1 MKLLLFL
8 LFISISLFA
17 KDEDTCYTV
26 QLFSAPLSQKENV
39 IKKLDNYPNECQ
51 LMEISKTIT
60 MRCGCFEHVKD
71 ANKKLN
77 QLRERYHHASL
88 AVSYKYRF
96 KNTQTAQYHN
106 NKAKNSMFDYHD
118 NELRLI
124 LQAFLYSKDLPHA
137 LQTAQ
142 IGIHEY
148 PDSLYWNQKMAEIL
162 RWSGR
167 ANEAFPYMEYLYY
180 RTKEPKLA
188 KEIIDY
194 ALSSYQYENVKKLV
208 TEAFLNE
215 PTKVNKE
222 RLLFIYNQIG
232 IPDKAAKLL
241 EELYEKTKDKQLLTD
256 ALQIYMN
263 LGDLENAK
271 RIIDIIE
278 QENYYTS
285 KNIELISYYYYVDR
299 DIKNAFAVLKKYDL
313 NIKYNQR
320 LNELFSDLGW
330 YLQAYNE
337 AAEAS
342 LRLLKHDNARLV
354 DYERLIYVHKTKKPQ
369 EAMYYALAAF
379 KKYKLPYLF
388 YSFANL
394 ALKEKQY
401 TLLEKTFK
409 EIESTQS
416 ALLKQVDYY
425 ILKARLYALLHQKE
439 KAFSTLQQAR
449 SLNNNT
455 LSAQL
460 QIIDLYLQLGDN
472 QEVKILLNDIT
483 DNPKLPS
490 DYLLPIAAL
499 YFTIHDVNQA
509 SFYLQKLKEEHS
521 RLTQSK
527 DFLFLEDDIYKAQF
541 NENAHMQ
548 TLRTLRKNMH
558 KELQNNPALQN
569 NDKFLYDWLRVS
581 LHLDDIDTFS
591 KELKE
596 AKSKLTK
603 AHYDDL
609 SYSLAVKIGATDMAH
624 NVYLHTQNPPIWLDF
639 ADALLEED
647 HTKKEDL
654 LFYHLHQIPR
664 DDASYGAHQIGEIAL
679 AQTLAF
685 DSLEESEKN
694 KNAYISMLNYSK
706 ERSDMFET
714 KTSYYNRDP
723 LLRKYITLDNAF
735 YVADGLYLFAH
746 INYYKNSSLDKNV
759 LIYVPSSSTEIY
771 GGFKQLFNEGKI
783 TASIGKAS
791 SLDSYYFADI
801 KGVYKLDNYFS
812 FQAEAAKNIKA
823 DESIQL
829 LLGGMKNMLSATVI
843 YNILNSTSLEVRVDK
858 NKYNSQDNV
867 YIGDGTYIQALLG
880 HQLRNGYPDM
890 RVILFMD
897 QGSYS
902 EASGDKG
909 VIEQLRNEYYKVLPN
924 DFYNLGLVFNYGMQ
938 NSTIYTRVWRPFFE
952 VSSYYNSDIGGLTYG
967 FYAGYG
973 GKVYLQDH
981 LVTGIKYTNDVSGV
995 GGSILELFLTYQFL
1009 YTH

>member
-8 LFISISLFA
+8 LFFTSLFA
-17 KDEDTCYTV
+17 KKEDTCYTV

-51 LMEISKTIT
+51 LMEISKTLT

-71 ANKKLN
+71 ANQKLD
-77 QLRERYHHASL
+77 QLKERYHQASL
-88 AVSYKYRF
+88 AVSYRYRF
-96 KNTQTAQYHN
+96 KNTQTPQYYS
-106 NKAKNSMFDYHD
+106 NKEKNSMFDYHD
-118 NELRLI
+118 NELHLI
-124 LQAFLYSKDLPHA
+124 LQAFLYSQDLTHA

-148 PDSLYWNQKMAEIL
+148 PHSLYWNQKMAEIL
-162 RWSGR
+162 RWMGR
-167 ANEAFPYMEYLYY
+167 AKEAFPYMEYLYY
-180 RTKEPKLA
+180 RTKEQKLS

-208 TEAFLNE
+208 TETYLNE
-215 PTKVNKE
+215 PNKVNKK

-232 IPDKAAKLL
+232 IADQAAKLL
-241 EELYEKTKDKQLLTD
+241 EQVYKRTNNKQLLTD
-256 ALQIYMN
+256 TLQLYIN
-263 LGDLENAK
+263 LEDLENAK
-271 RIIDIIE
+271 KIIDIME
-278 QENYYTS
+278 KENYYTS
-285 KNIELISYYYYVDR
+285 KNIELISYYYYVNR
-299 DIKNAFAVLKKYDL
+299 DIKNAFAILNKYDL
-313 NIKYNQR
+313 DTKYNQH
-320 LNELFSDLGW
+320 LNELLSDLGW
-330 YLQAYNE
+330 YLQRYNE
-337 AAEAS
+337 AAKAS

-354 DYERLIYVHKTKKPQ
+354 DYERLIYVHKTKKAQ
-369 EAMYYALAAF
+369 EAMHYALAAF

-388 YSFANL
+388 YSFANI

-425 ILKARLYALLHQKE
+425 ILKARLYALSHQKE
-439 KAFSTLQQAR
+439 KAFSALQQAC
-449 SLNNNT
+449 SLTNKT
-455 LSAQL
+455 ISAQL

-472 QEVKILLNDIT
+472 QKVKTLLNNIT
-483 DNPKLPS
+483 NDPRLPS
-490 DYLLPIAAL
+490 AYLLPIAAL

-509 SFYLQKLKEEHS
+509 SFYLQKLKEQHS
-521 RLTQSK
+521 DLTQSK

-541 NENAHMQ
+541 NNNAHMQ
-548 TLRTLRKNMH
+548 TLRTLRKNMQ
-558 KELQNNPALQN
+558 KELRDNPDLKN
-569 NDKFLYDWLRVS
+569 SDKFLYDWLRVS

-596 AKSKLTK
+596 AKNKLTK
-603 AHYDDL
+603 AHYNDL

-624 NVYLHTQNPPIWLDF
+624 NVYLHTQNSPLWLDF

-654 LFYHLHQIPR
+654 LFYHLHKIPR

-685 DSLEESEKN
+685 DSLEENEKN
-694 KNAYISMLNYSK
+694 KNAYISMLNYTK
-706 ERSDMFET
+706 ERSDMFEV
-714 KTSYYNRDP
+714 KTSYFNQDP
-723 LLRKYITLDNAF
+723 LLRKYITLNNAF
-735 YVADGLYLFAH
+735 YVADGLYIFAH
-746 INYYKNSSLDKNV
+746 LNYYKNSSLDKDV

-771 GGFKQLFNEGKI
+771 GGFKQLFDEGEI
-783 TASIGKAS
+783 DVSIGKSNSMAN
-791 SLDSYYFADI
+791 YYTADI
-801 KGVYKLDNYFS
+801 KGRYKLNNYFS
-812 FQAEAAKNIKA
+812 FQAEIAKNITA
-823 DESIQL
+823 NESIQL
-829 LLGGMKNMLSATVI
+829 RLGGMKNMLSTTLI
-843 YNILNSTSLEVRVDK
+843 YNILNSTSLEVRVNK
-858 NKYNSQDNV
+858 NRYNSQDNI

-890 RVILFMD
+890 RMIFSAD
-897 QGSYS
+897 YGSYS
-902 EASGDKG
+902 ESSGDKG
-909 VIEQLRNEYYKVLPN
+909 VVEQLRNKYDKVLPN
-924 DFYNLGLVFNYGMQ
+924 DFCNLGVVFDYGMQ

-952 VSSYYNSDIGGLTYG
+952 VSSYYNSEISGLTYG

-981 LVTGIKYTNDVSGV
+981 LITGIKYTSDVSGV
-995 GGSILELFLTYQFL
+995 GGSVLELFLTYQFL

>member
-1 MKLLLFL
+1 MRLLFL
-8 LFISISLFA
+8 LFIITSLFA
-17 KDEDTCYTV
+17 KSEDTCYTV
-26 QLFSAPLSQKENV
+26 QLFSAPLSQKEKIVN
-39 IKKLDNYPNECQ
+39 KLDAYPNECQ

-60 MRCGCFEHVKD
+60 MRCGCFEHVKE
-71 ANKKLN
+71 ANKALRK
-77 QLRERYHHASL
+77 LRERYHQASL
-88 AVSYKYRF
+88 AVSYTYRF
-96 KNTQTAQYHN
+96 KKQQR
-106 NKAKNSMFDYHD
+106 NKKEKVNMFDYHD

-124 LQAFLYSKDLPHA
+124 LQAFLYSQDLPHA

-162 RWSGR
+162 RWMDRGVESLK
-167 ANEAFPYMEYLYY
+167 YMEYLYY

-194 ALSSYQYENVKKLV
+194 ALSSYQYENAKKIV

-215 PTKVNKE
+215 PTKTNKE
-222 RLLFIYNQIG
+222 RFLFIYNQIG
-232 IPDKAAKLL
+232 IPDQAAKLL
-241 EELYEKTKDKQLLTD
+241 EQLYEKTKNRQLLTD

-263 LGDLENAK
+263 LGNLQDAK
-271 RIIDIIE
+271 RVIDIIE
-278 QENYYTS
+278 KENYYTS
-285 KNIELISYYYYVDR
+285 KNIELISYYYYVNR
-299 DIKNAFAVLKKYDL
+299 DIKNAFAILSKYDL
-313 NIKYNQR
+313 NTQYNQR
-320 LNELFSDLGW
+320 LNELLSDLGW
-330 YLQAYNE
+330 YLQHYNK
-337 AAEAS
+337 AATAS
-342 LRLLKHDNARLV
+342 LRLVKHNNARLV
-354 DYERLIYVHKTKKPQ
+354 DYERLIYINKNKKPQ
-369 EAMYYALAAF
+369 QAMQYALAAF
-379 KKYKLPYLF
+379 KQYKLPYLF

-394 ALKEKQY
+394 ALKEKKY
-401 TLLEKTFK
+401 TLLQKTLQ
-409 EIESTQS
+409 EIESSQS
-416 ALLKQVDYY
+416 SLLQQVDYH

-439 KAFSTLQQAR
+439 KALFALEQAQ
-449 SLNNNT
+449 SIKNSSIT
-455 LSAQL
+455 AQL
-460 QIIDLYLQLGDN
+460 QIIDLYVQLGRN
-472 QEVKILLNDIT
+472 QEVKTLLNKLTKD
-483 DNPKLPS
+483 PQLPS
-490 DYLLPIAAL
+490 AYLLPIAAL

-521 RLTQSK
+521 RLTQSR

-548 TLRTLRKNMH
+548 TLRTLRKNMQ
-558 KELQNNPALQN
+558 KELQNDPALQN
-569 NDKFLYDWLRVS
+569 SDKFLYDWLRVS

-591 KELKE
+591 KELHQ

-609 SYSLAVKIGATDMAH
+609 SYSLAVKIGAVDMAH

-685 DSLEESEKN
+685 DSLEENEKN
-694 KNAYISMLNYSK
+694 KNAYISMLNYTK
-706 ERSDMFET
+706 ERNDLFEAR
-714 KTSYYNRDP
+714 TSYYNRDP

-735 YVADGLYLFAH
+735 YVADGLYIFAH
-746 INYYKNSSLDKNV
+746 MNYYKNSSLDKNV

-791 SLDSYYFADI
+791 SLDNYYFADI
-801 KGVYKLDNYFS
+801 QGEYKLDNYFS
-812 FQAEAAKNIKA
+812 FQAEAAKNITA

-829 LLGGMKNMLSATVI
+829 LLGGMKDMLSATII
-843 YNILNSTSLEVRVDK
+843 YNILNSTSLEVRIDK

-890 RVILFMD
+890 RVILFTD
-897 QGSYS
+897 HGSYS
-902 EASGDKG
+902 EVAGDKG
-909 VIEQLRNEYYKVLPN
+909 VIEQLRNEYYNVLPN
-924 DFYNLGLVFNYGMQ
+924 DFYNIGLVFDYGMQ
-938 NSTIYTRVWRPFFE
+938 NSTLYTRVWRPFFE
-952 VSSYYNSDIGGLTYG
+952 VSSYYSSEVGGLSYG

-981 LVTGIKYTNDVSGV
+981 LVTGIKYTNDVSGI
-995 GGSILELFLTYQFL
+995 GGSILELFLNYQFL